1 MLVQWLDDIG
11 LHRPHLWGYSMGGRL
26 GLYLALHY
34 PERFDK
40 VVLESASP
48 GLSTEAERMARRE
61 HDEALARR
69 LETGPLAD
77 FVDFWFAQPL
87 FASLYRYP
95 EKLQALRS
103 RRIQND
109 PHGLAASL
117 RAMGAGVM
125 PPLWDK
131 LPSLSRPTLLI
142 AGGRD
147 SKFLGIGRRM
157 RQLSDWLDFR
167 QIDDAGH
174 NVHFEKPHAVADVIA
189 DFVSR

>member
-1 MLVQWLDDIG
+1 MLVQWLDDMG

-34 PERFDK
+34 PERFDR
-40 VVLESASP
+40 VILESTSP
-48 GLSTEAERMARRE
+48 GLSSEAERKARCE

-69 LETGPLAD
+69 LETGPLTD

-95 EKLQALRS
+95 EKLQALKS
-103 RRIQND
+103 RRLQSN

-117 RAMGAGVM
+117 RGMGAGVM
-125 PPLWDK
+125 RPLWSK

-147 SKFLGIGRRM
+147 SKFVGIGRRM

-167 QIDDAGH
+167 PIDDAGH
-174 NVHFEKPHAVADVIA
+174 NVHFEKPQAVADVIA
-189 DFVSR
+189 NFVSR